1 MLRRRPPRDRCQARP
16 VSLRRRRARARAAPR
31 RRHDPAS
38 APVDAA
44 ERLLR
49 ARGIRPRVHR
59 RVRTSVVALSVRA
72 RLSRHADRGG
82 PRLPDVLPHRDR
94 ARPRAVLPDGAGGRG
109 DRTRS
114 EDRRHHRGG
123 ALRGRRRRPAARRRP
138 GRSVASA
145 RRDPGAFES
154 ASVAEGTLAPRSV
167 QSQTFVTCSDP
178 PRPSVEQGLG
188 VNMAPQNPLGKL
200 AEPRPPDGLES
211 TLDLLRLAKAGDRG
225 ALERLLAR
233 SVPALRRWAS
243 GRLPR
248 WTRDL
253 MDTDDLVQE
262 TVLRTVNRI
271 NDFEPRHEGA
281 LLAYLRKAVMN
292 RIRDEVGRK

>member
-1 MLRRRPPRDRCQARP
+1 
-16 VSLRRRRARARAAPR
+16 
-31 RRHDPAS
+31 
-38 APVDAA
+38 
-44 ERLLR
+44 
-49 ARGIRPRVHR
+49 
-59 RVRTSVVALSVRA
+59 
-72 RLSRHADRGG
+72 
-82 PRLPDVLPHRDR
+82 
-94 ARPRAVLPDGAGGRG
+94 
-109 DRTRS
+109 
-114 EDRRHHRGG
+114 
-123 ALRGRRRRPAARRRP
+123 
-138 GRSVASA
+138 
-145 RRDPGAFES
+145 
-154 ASVAEGTLAPRSV
+154 
-167 QSQTFVTCSDP
+167 
-178 PRPSVEQGLG
+178 
-188 VNMAPQNPLGKL
+188 MAPQNPLGKL

-292 RIRDEVGRK
+292 RIRDEVGRKKRMPAQQSLDENHADRGASPLEEAIGREAVERYEAALTRLRDEDREAIITRVEMESSYDEVAQALGKPSPDAARMAVSRALLRLAREMNRGV